1 MRRWWLASGG
11 GLGLLMIVTLL
22 LGTAGG
28 LGAVASAETGDDA
41 AQLRE
46 LAERLLIYPGGT
58 PGGQPETVELLPG
71 QAPSDSAL
79 DIPAPDGSRVVGSA
93 IHRAGDK
100 TTRLDEVLDVPGSTQ
115 DIVTFYQD
123 VLGKRGWN
131 TGSENMQ
138 GQSGGFLPSTD
149 SSTRFFCPEKGD
161 SWLTLSISPR
171 DDAPNDVRIH
181 LDLTNPGPCDPSGHR
196 PPGVA
201 GPGDKIPAL
210 YAPEGVQVQPNGG
223 SGGGGPY
230 ARSASSANAETDKS
244 PADVEAAFAQQLEA
258 AGWKRVAGASE
269 GPLAWSTW
277 TVPGDSGDQGFLYA
291 LQATGKNRLNL
302 YVQVESGSE
311 SSSGLSGGWSSS
323 VATAVSAN

>member
-1 MRRWWLASGG
+1 MRRWWLAGGG
-11 GLGLLMIVTLL
+11 GLGLLMVVTLL

-28 LGAVASAETGDDA
+28 LGSVASAETADDA

-46 LAERLLIYPGGT
+46 LAERLLTYRGEL
-58 PGGQPETVELLPG
+58 GGQPVAVELLPG
-71 QAPSDSAL
+71 QAPSHPGL
-79 DIPAPDGSRVVGSA
+79 DLPAPEGSRLIGSVVY
-93 IHRAGDK
+93 RDGDK
-100 TTRLDEVLDVPGSTQ
+100 AARLDKVLDVPGSAQ
-115 DIVTFYQD
+115 DNFTFYQD
-123 VLGKRGWN
+123 MLKKRGWN
-131 TGSENMQ
+131 VGSENQ
-138 GQSGGFLPSTD
+138 QGGFQPST
-149 SSTRFFCPEKGD
+149 SSFTRFFCPEQGD

-201 GPGDKIPAL
+201 GPEDNIPAL
-210 YAPEGVQVQPNGG
+210 YAPDGVQVRPTGG

-230 ARSASSANAETDKS
+230 ARSASSAVAETDKS
-244 PADVEAAFAQQLEA
+244 PADIEAAFAQQLEA

-277 TVPGDSGDQGFLYA
+277 AVPGDSGDQGFLYA

-311 SSSGLSGGWSSS
+311 SSSGPSSGWSSS
-323 VATAVSAN
+323 AVTALSAN

>member
-1 MRRWWLASGG
+1 MV
-11 GLGLLMIVTLL
+11 VTLL
-22 LGTAGG
+22 LGTTGG
-28 LGAVASAETGDDA
+28 LSSVASAETADDA

-46 LAERLLIYPGGT
+46 LAERLLTYPGGT
-58 PGGQPETVELLPG
+58 PGGQARTVELLPG
-71 QAPSDSAL
+71 RAPGDSAL
-79 DIPAPDGSRVVGSA
+79 DIPTPDGSRVVGSA
-93 IHRAGDK
+93 VHRAGDK
-100 TTRLDEVLDVPGSTQ
+100 TTRLDEVLDIPGSTQ
-115 DIVTFYQD
+115 DIFAFYQG
-123 VLGKRGWN
+123 VLKKRGWN
-131 TGSENMQ
+131 TGSENQ
-138 GQSGGFLPSTD
+138 QGGFQPST
-149 SSTRFFCPEKGD
+149 SSFTRFFCPEQGD

-181 LDLTNPGPCDPSGHR
+181 LDLTNSGPCDLSSHGA
-196 PPGVA
+196 PGVA

-210 YAPEGVQVQPNGG
+210 YAPDGVQMQPTGG

-230 ARSASSANAETDKS
+230 ARSASSAVAETDKS

-277 TVPGDSGDQGFLYA
+277 TMPGDSGDQGFLYA

-311 SSSGLSGGWSSS
+311 SSSGPSGGWSSS
-323 VATAVSAN
+323 AVTALSAN